1 MQEAI
6 EELKRYYPTL
16 QSIEIKTNQIKMIES
31 QLDLINSKE
40 NIEMLRN
47 RKKELRAEIKASEIF
62 CEYVQG
68 VINSL
73 CNKDKM
79 VLTEFF
85 LEGKTASEAVESLLL
100 RMNRFEPSSVYRSRK
115 KAIENYAKA
124 TKKCK

>member
-62 CEYVQG
+62 CEYVQ
-68 VINSL
+68 
-73 CNKDKM
+73 
-79 VLTEFF
+79 
-85 LEGKTASEAVESLLL
+85 
-100 RMNRFEPSSVYRSRK
+100 PSSVYRSRK